1 MVTLSKRACC
11 SLQFITGSIAKK
23 TATAKK
29 HSSKNQAPT
38 NRPNHRREIDH
49 SRNNCRDGTPWPPPP
64 RVHARGGRPR
74 SAAPTI
80 AVRFVVVFNGRFGT
94 VHSQSEYRGT
104 SGLVLAAKDQAAFED
119 LRAQSQAGAIKK
131 IYWAL
136 VWGVTAEV

>member
-49 SRNNCRDGTPWPPPP
+49 SRNNCRDGTPWPAPH
-64 RVHARGGRPR
+64 RVHARGGRRR

-94 VHSQSEYRGT
+94 VHSQSEYRGAVSECREAGRRSASRRAFRR
-104 SGLVLAAKDQAAFED
+104 SGQA
-119 LRAQSQAGAIKK
+119 LQRGA
-131 IYWAL
+131 
-136 VWGVTAEV
+136 